1 MNTEDNSF
9 TKIFTCPPEIPN
21 PVTPNI
27 TGVRI
32 EEIDPKQIKPC
43 NMIQD
48 FISPYDYPIPIVVE
62 RDDEYILIGGNK
74 YFQEVPEP
82 LENIRCE
89 IFTLADNS
97 DESIALEKI
106 NLYVKPTGGSASYGE
121 IVRSISGWI
130 NKNSADGNKFSGH
143 GGARRGAAFEVS
155 ESMTNFLAVRLGK
168 SPETVRKYI
177 SAAKHLTDSCL
188 EELAINKAPRKFFF
202 DIQAKKNSLMVSFAD
217 KSDDEMTDEAS
228 RQVIKWWKKY
238 VASEANKTT
247 PQAHTH
253 QSDRI
258 AASPVE
264 VEGNKDGEAESPS
277 EQKKP
282 EQIKAAPQQDQE
294 DAGVGGDSQKGQ
306 DFSDDDSENDPD
318 SGADEEVADAAD
330 EEADSDK
337 ADDEKADSEDADEDA
352 EKDDADADAD
362 DDSDADA
369 ADEAAGKGDA
379 DSDSGAAEKADSG
392 AENAQDKVIDK
403 DVKDIASENFSLPN
417 FQLSYNQGGVQGL
430 FPTIYE
436 KTWIIGNVLI
446 KASQE
451 MPDYEHLK
459 EVFRTAIAEI
469 SALLSLVSKANTS
482 HFGTTTLSENFEWAS
497 SCPSVAAG
505 V

>member
-1 MNTEDNSF
+1 M
-9 TKIFTCPPEIPN
+9 
-21 PVTPNI
+21 
-27 TGVRI
+27 
-32 EEIDPKQIKPC
+32 
-43 NMIQD
+43 
-48 FISPYDYPIPIVVE
+48 
-62 RDDEYILIGGNK
+62 
-74 YFQEVPEP
+74 
-82 LENIRCE
+82 
-89 IFTLADNS
+89 
-97 DESIALEKI
+97 
-106 NLYVKPTGGSASYGE
+106 
-121 IVRSISGWI
+121 
-130 NKNSADGNKFSGH
+130 
-143 GGARRGAAFEVS
+143 
-155 ESMTNFLAVRLGK
+155 
-168 SPETVRKYI
+168 
-177 SAAKHLTDSCL
+177 
-188 EELAINKAPRKFFF
+188 
-202 DIQAKKNSLMVSFAD
+202 
-217 KSDDEMTDEAS
+217 
-228 RQVIKWWKKY
+228 
-238 VASEANKTT
+238 
-247 PQAHTH
+247 
-253 QSDRI
+253 
-258 AASPVE
+258 
-264 VEGNKDGEAESPS
+264 EGNKDGEAESPS
-277 EQKKP
+277 EQKKQ

-482 HFGTTTLSENFEWAS
+482 HFGTTTLSEDFEWAS